1 MIRIFDNYYAT
12 EDGRIYS
19 GKRNKYL
26 ATRRSNRGYLLVNLS
41 IDGERRTFSVHT
53 LIAKAYIPNPNNLPQ
68 VNHIDGNKENNS
80 VDNLEWC
87 TASENCVHALSEE
100 LRIPAKGK
108 STSNG
113 RFEDE
118 DIIMIR
124 ELYSSKQKTQYE
136 LAKMYGV
143 TRSAIQ
149 QILNRTTY
157 KHVL

>member
-68 VNHIDGNKENNS
+68 VNHIDG
-80 VDNLEWC
+80 
-87 TASENCVHALSEE
+87 
-100 LRIPAKGK
+100 
-108 STSNG
+108 
-113 RFEDE
+113 
-118 DIIMIR
+118 
-124 ELYSSKQKTQYE
+124 
-136 LAKMYGV
+136 
-143 TRSAIQ
+143 
-149 QILNRTTY
+149 
-157 KHVL
+157 